1 VQAKLGAVVM
11 TALTLMYLWLL
22 GGKAITLLQQ
32 PNGVGKIMGAFMLI
46 MPAVALWAIIVELI
60 FGIQVEKMAAQVEA
74 EGVWPIRDI
83 ETLPSGRPTKAAAQR
98 EFERLKE
105 EANAKPDDWHSWFN
119 LALGYDACG
128 DRKRARAGMRKA
140 LKMRKAA

>member
-1 VQAKLGAVVM
+1 MQAKLGAVVM
-11 TALTLMYLWLL
+11 TALTFMYLWLL

-74 EGVWPIRDI
+74 EGLWPIRDI

-98 EFERLKE
+98 EFDRLKE
-105 EANAKPDDWHSWFN
+105 EANAKPEDWHSWFN

-140 LKMRKAA
+140 LKMRKSA

>member
-11 TALTLMYLWLL
+11 TALTMMYLWLL

-46 MPAVALWAIIVELI
+46 MPAVAVWAIIVELI
-60 FGIQVEKMAAQVEA
+60 FGIRVEKMAAQVEA
-74 EGVWPIRDI
+74 EGLWPIRDI
-83 ETLPSGRPTKAAAQR
+83 ETMPSGRPTKAAAQR
-98 EFERLKE
+98 EFDRLKE
-105 EANAKPDDWHSWFN
+105 EANAKPEDWHSWFN

-140 LKMRKAA
+140 LKLRR

>member
-11 TALTLMYLWLL
+11 TALTMMYLWLL

-32 PNGVGKIMGAFMLI
+32 PNVVGKIMGAFMLI
-46 MPAVALWAIIVELI
+46 MPAVAVWAIIVELI
-60 FGIQVEKMAAQVEA
+60 FGIRVEKMAAQVEA
-74 EGVWPIRDI
+74 EGLWPIRDI

-98 EFERLKE
+98 EFDRLKE
-105 EANAKPDDWHSWFN
+105 EANAKPEDWHSWFN

-128 DRKRARAGMRKA
+128 DRKRARAGMRQA
-140 LKMRKAA
+140 LKMRKSS

>member
-1 VQAKLGAVVM
+1 M

-22 GGKAITLLQQ
+22 GGKAVILLQQ

-46 MPAVALWAIIVELI
+46 LPAVAFWSIIAELI
-60 FGIQVEKMAAQVEA
+60 FGYRVEKMAAQVEA
-74 EGVWPIRDI
+74 EGLWPIRDI
-83 ETLPSGRPTKAAAQR
+83 ESLPSGRPTKAAAQR
-98 EFERLKE
+98 EFDRLKE
-105 EANAKPDDWHSWFN
+105 EANSKPEDWHSWFN

-140 LKMRKAA
+140 LRMRKSL